1 MSIEAIVPPAA
12 VPPAATQPSAT
23 EPSAAQPSAPQP
35 APAADDAA
43 VPARDRAVA
52 TAARTQPFAI
62 TGLFILASIYAIY
75 VAKPILM
82 PVVAAVVLYI
92 VLWPVVRLLA
102 RFRVP
107 TSLGAAI
114 VVSGLLG
121 VAATGV
127 YVLADPAAAWLA
139 QAPKVLSQVQAKIR
153 APVEELN
160 RAREQVEGLVETR
173 RGSRAPSSPDGGMKV
188 GVVNAAI
195 VVLGTV
201 QQVGVTL
208 LITVALLFLL
218 LSSGTMFQEKLVRSL
233 PRFRHKKQAVAI
245 TNQIQKDISAYLATV
260 SLINAGLGL
269 AIGLG
274 LYAVGLPNAALWGTM
289 AALLNFAPFIGF
301 AIGTTVVF
309 IVGLLTFDT
318 LTQALLPPLVYILC
332 NLLEANVVTPILLGR
347 RLTLN
352 AVVVFL
358 SVLTWGWL
366 WGVAG
371 ALLAVPLLAVM
382 KVIADRVD
390 GLGGLSEFLGGRD
403 PPAAA

>member
-12 VPPAATQPSAT
+12 P
-23 EPSAAQPSAPQP
+23 PSAAQP
-35 APAADDAA
+35 APATDAA
-43 VPARDRAVA
+43 APAQDRSVPTA
-52 TAARTQPFAI
+52 TRIQSFAI
-62 TGLFILASIYAIY
+62 TGLFVLASIYAIY
-75 VAKPILM
+75 LAKPILM

-92 VLWPVVRLLA
+92 VLWPVVRLFA

-107 TSLGAAI
+107 TALGAAV

-121 VAATGV
+121 IAATGV

-160 RAREQVEGLVETR
+160 KAREQVEGLVETR
-173 RGSRAPSSPDGGMKV
+173 RGSRLAAASGDDGGMKV

-358 SVLTWGWL
+358 AVLVWGWL
-366 WGVAG
+366 WGVSG

-390 GLGGLSEFLGGRD
+390 GLGGLSEFLGGRE
-403 PPAAA
+403 PPAGA

>member
-1 MSIEAIVPPAA
+1 MSIEAVAPPPPAA
-12 VPPAATQPSAT
+12 PAAAAPSAG
-23 EPSAAQPSAPQP
+23 AAAEAAAA
-35 APAADDAA
+35 APAEARSLSTA
-43 VPARDRAVA
+43 VKI
-52 TAARTQPFAI
+52 QSFAI
-62 TGLFILASIYAIY
+62 TGLFVLASIYAIY
-75 VAKPILM
+75 WAQPILM
-82 PVVAAVVLYI
+82 PVAAAVILYI
-92 VLWPVVRLLA
+92 VLWPLVRLLA
-102 RFRVP
+102 RLRVP
-107 TSLGAAI
+107 TPLGAAI
-114 VVSGLLG
+114 VVSGLLSI
-121 VAATGV
+121 AATGV
-127 YVLADPAAAWLA
+127 YFLADPAAAWLA

-160 RAREQVEGLVETR
+160 KARQQVEGLVETR
-173 RGSRAPSSPDGGMKV
+173 RGSRAAPASDAGMKV

-201 QQVGVTL
+201 QQAGVTL
-208 LITVALLFLL
+208 LITIALLFLL

-233 PRFRHKKQAVAI
+233 PRFRHKKAAVAI

-274 LYAVGLPNAALWGTM
+274 LYAVGLPNAVLWGTM
-289 AALLNFAPFIGF
+289 AALLNFVPYIGF
-301 AIGTTVVF
+301 AIGTTIVF

-318 LTQALLPPLVYILC
+318 LSAALLPPLVYIFC
-332 NLLEANVVTPILLGR
+332 NAIEANIVTPILLGR

-358 SVLTWGWL
+358 AVLIWGWL
-366 WGVAG
+366 WGVVG

-390 GLGGLSEFLGGRD
+390 GLGGLSEFLTGRES
-403 PPAAA
+403 PQA

>member
-1 MSIEAIVPPAA
+1 MSVEAIVPPA
-12 VPPAATQPSAT
+12 VPPA
-23 EPSAAQPSAPQP
+23 AAQPSATQP
-35 APAADDAA
+35 APATDAA
-43 VPARDRAVA
+43 APAPDRSVPTA
-52 TAARTQPFAI
+52 TRIQSFAI

-75 VAKPILM
+75 LAKPILM

-92 VLWPVVRLLA
+92 VLWPAVRLLA

-107 TSLGAAI
+107 TTLGAAI
-114 VVSGLLG
+114 VISGLLG
-121 VAATGV
+121 IAATGV

-139 QAPKVLSQVQAKIR
+139 QAPKVMSQVQAKIR

-160 RAREQVEGLVETR
+160 KAREQVEGLVETR
-173 RGSRAPSSPDGGMKV
+173 RGSRASATAPDGGVKV

-208 LITVALLFLL
+208 LITIALLFLL

-301 AIGTTVVF
+301 AIGTTIVF

-358 SVLTWGWL
+358 AVLVWGWL
-366 WGVAG
+366 WGISG

-390 GLGGLSEFLGGRD
+390 GLGGLSEFLSGRE

>member
-12 VPPAATQPSAT
+12 PA
-23 EPSAAQPSAPQP
+23 SAAQPSVTQP

-43 VPARDRAVA
+43 APASDRSVPTA
-52 TAARTQPFAI
+52 TRIQSFAI
-62 TGLFILASIYAIY
+62 TGLFVLASIYAIY
-75 VAKPILM
+75 LAKPILM

-121 VAATGV
+121 IAATGV

-358 SVLTWGWL
+358 AVLVWGWL
-366 WGVAG
+366 WGVSG

-390 GLGGLSEFLGGRD
+390 GLGGLSEFLGGRE
-403 PPAAA
+403 PPAGA

>member
-1 MSIEAIVPPAA
+1 M
-12 VPPAATQPSAT
+12 
-23 EPSAAQPSAPQP
+23 
-35 APAADDAA
+35 
-43 VPARDRAVA
+43 
-52 TAARTQPFAI
+52 

-75 VAKPILM
+75 WAKPILM
-82 PVVAAVVLYI
+82 PVAAAVILYI
-92 VLWPVVRLLA
+92 VLWPLVRLLA
-102 RFRVP
+102 RLRVP
-107 TSLGAAI
+107 TPLGAAL
-114 VVSGLLG
+114 VVSGLLSI
-121 VAATGV
+121 AATGV
-127 YVLADPAAAWLA
+127 YFLADPAAAWLA

-160 RAREQVEGLVETR
+160 KARQQVEGLVETR
-173 RGSRAPSSPDGGMKV
+173 RGSRAAPASDAGMKV

-201 QQVGVTL
+201 QQAGVTL
-208 LITVALLFLL
+208 LITIALLFLL

-233 PRFRHKKQAVAI
+233 PRFRHKKAAVAI

-274 LYAVGLPNAALWGTM
+274 LYAVGLPNAVLWGTM
-289 AALLNFAPFIGF
+289 AALLNFVPYIGF
-301 AIGTTVVF
+301 AIGTTIVF

-318 LTQALLPPLVYILC
+318 LSAALLPPLVYIFC
-332 NLLEANVVTPILLGR
+332 NAIEANIVTPILLGR

-358 SVLTWGWL
+358 AVLIWGWL
-366 WGVAG
+366 WGVVG

-390 GLGGLSEFLGGRD
+390 GLGGLSEFLSGRES
-403 PPAAA
+403 PQA

>member
-12 VPPAATQPSAT
+12 PPA
-23 EPSAAQPSAPQP
+23 AAQPSATQP
-35 APAADDAA
+35 APATDAA
-43 VPARDRAVA
+43 APAPDLSVPTA
-52 TAARTQPFAI
+52 TRIQSFAI
-62 TGLFILASIYAIY
+62 TGLFVLASIYAIY
-75 VAKPILM
+75 LAKPILM

-107 TSLGAAI
+107 TALGAAL

-121 VAATGV
+121 TAATGI

-160 RAREQVEGLVETR
+160 KAREQVEGLVETR
-173 RGSRAPSSPDGGMKV
+173 RGSRGTAAAPDGGMKV

-289 AALLNFAPFIGF
+289 AALLNFA
-301 AIGTTVVF
+301 
-309 IVGLLTFDT
+309 
-318 LTQALLPPLVYILC
+318 
-332 NLLEANVVTPILLGR
+332 
-347 RLTLN
+347 
-352 AVVVFL
+352 L
-358 SVLTWGWL
+358 SSASPSARPSSSSSVCS
-366 WGVAG
+366 
-371 ALLAVPLLAVM
+371 PS
-382 KVIADRVD
+382 IR
-390 GLGGLSEFLGGRD
+390 
-403 PPAAA
+403 

>member
-1 MSIEAIVPPAA
+1 MSIEAVAPPPPAA
-12 VPPAATQPSAT
+12 AAAPSAG
-23 EPSAAQPSAPQP
+23 AAAEAAAA
-35 APAADDAA
+35 APAEARSLSTA
-43 VPARDRAVA
+43 VKI
-52 TAARTQPFAI
+52 QSFAI
-62 TGLFILASIYAIY
+62 TGLFVLASIYAIY
-75 VAKPILM
+75 WAQPILM
-82 PVVAAVVLYI
+82 PVAAAVILYI
-92 VLWPVVRLLA
+92 VLWPLVRLLA
-102 RFRVP
+102 RLRVP
-107 TSLGAAI
+107 TPLGAAI
-114 VVSGLLG
+114 VVSGLLSI
-121 VAATGV
+121 AATGV
-127 YVLADPAAAWLA
+127 YFLADPAAAWLA

-160 RAREQVEGLVETR
+160 KARQQVEGLVETR
-173 RGSRAPSSPDGGMKV
+173 RGSRAAAPTDAGMKV

-201 QQVGVTL
+201 QQAGVTL
-208 LITVALLFLL
+208 LITIALLFLL

-233 PRFRHKKQAVAI
+233 PRFRHKKAAVAI

-274 LYAVGLPNAALWGTM
+274 LYAVGLPNAVLWGTM
-289 AALLNFAPFIGF
+289 AALLNFVPYIGF
-301 AIGTTVVF
+301 AIGTTIVF

-318 LTQALLPPLVYILC
+318 LSAALLPPLVYIFC
-332 NLLEANVVTPILLGR
+332 NAIEANIVTPILLGR

-358 SVLTWGWL
+358 AVLIWGWL
-366 WGVAG
+366 WGVVG

-390 GLGGLSEFLGGRD
+390 GLGGLSEFLSGRES
-403 PPAAA
+403 PQA

>member
-1 MSIEAIVPPAA
+1 MSIEAIAPSPPAPPAA
-12 VPPAATQPSAT
+12 QPAAA
-23 EPSAAQPSAPQP
+23 SAAEAAAAPTEQKSVST
-35 APAADDAA
+35 A
-43 VPARDRAVA
+43 VRIQSFGV
-52 TAARTQPFAI
+52 

-75 VAKPILM
+75 WAKPILM

-92 VLWPVVRLLA
+92 VLWPPVRLLG
-102 RFRVP
+102 RFGVP
-107 TSLGAAI
+107 TALGAAI
-114 VVSGLLG
+114 VVSGLLSIAG
-121 VAATGV
+121 TGV
-127 YVLADPAAAWLA
+127 YFLADPAAAWLA

-160 RAREQVEGLVETR
+160 KARQQVEGLVETR
-173 RGSRAPSSPDGGMKV
+173 RGSRAAPPAADGGMKV

-195 VVLGTV
+195 IVLGMV

-208 LITVALLFLL
+208 LITIALLFLL

-260 SLINAGLGL
+260 SLINAGLGV
-269 AIGLG
+269 AVGLG
-274 LYAVGLPNAALWGTM
+274 LYAVGLPNPVLWGTM
-289 AALLNFAPFIGF
+289 AALLNFVPYIGF
-301 AIGTTVVF
+301 AIGTTIVF

-318 LTQALLPPLVYILC
+318 LTAAFLPPLVYIVC
-332 NLLEANVVTPILLGR
+332 NAMEANAITPILLSR

-358 SVLTWGWL
+358 AVLIWGWL

-390 GLGGLSEFLGGRD
+390 GLGGLSEFLSGRE
-403 PPAAA
+403 PTPA

>member
-1 MSIEAIVPPAA
+1 
-12 VPPAATQPSAT
+12 
-23 EPSAAQPSAPQP
+23 
-35 APAADDAA
+35 APAQDRS
-43 VPARDRAVA
+43 VPTA
-52 TAARTQPFAI
+52 TRIQSFAI
-62 TGLFILASIYAIY
+62 TGLFVLASIYAIY
-75 VAKPILM
+75 LAKPILM

-92 VLWPVVRLLA
+92 VLWPVVRLFA

-107 TSLGAAI
+107 TALGAAV

-121 VAATGV
+121 IAATGV

-160 RAREQVEGLVETR
+160 KAREQVEGLVETR
-173 RGSRAPSSPDGGMKV
+173 RGSRLAAASGDDGGMKV

-358 SVLTWGWL
+358 AVLVWGWL
-366 WGVAG
+366 WGVSG

-390 GLGGLSEFLGGRD
+390 GLGGLSEFLGGRE
-403 PPAAA
+403 PPAGA

>member
-1 MSIEAIVPPAA
+1 MSIEAMATPAA
-12 VPPAATQPSAT
+12 EPAATP
-23 EPSAAQPSAPQP
+23 P
-35 APAADDAA
+35 ASPAAEPVAGPAEDHLVPTA
-43 VPARDRAVA
+43 VRI
-52 TAARTQPFAI
+52 QSYAI
-62 TGLFILASIYAIY
+62 TGLFVLASIYAIY
-75 VAKPILM
+75 LAKPILM

-92 VLWPVVRLLA
+92 LLWPPVRLFA
-102 RFRVP
+102 GFRVP
-107 TSLGAAI
+107 TPLGAAI
-114 VVSGLLG
+114 VVTGLLG
-121 VAATGV
+121 IAATGV

-160 RAREQVEGLVETR
+160 KARQQVEGLGETR
-173 RGSRAPSSPDGGMKV
+173 RGGRAAPPADDGGLKV

-208 LITVALLFLL
+208 LITIALLFLL
-218 LSSGTMFQEKLVRSL
+218 LASGTMFQEKLVRSL
-233 PRFRHKKQAVAI
+233 PRFRHKKKVVAI

-274 LYAVGLPNAALWGTM
+274 LYAVGLPNAVLWGTM
-289 AALLNFAPFIGF
+289 AALLNFVPYIGF
-301 AIGTTVVF
+301 AIGTTIVF

-318 LTQALLPPLVYILC
+318 LAAALLPPLVYIAC
-332 NLLEANVVTPILLGR
+332 NAVEANIITPILLSR

-358 SVLTWGWL
+358 AVVFWGWL
-366 WGVAG
+366 WGVSG

-390 GLGGLSEFLGGRD
+390 GLGGLSEFLGGRE
-403 PPAAA
+403 PPAA

>member
-12 VPPAATQPSAT
+12 PPA
-23 EPSAAQPSAPQP
+23 AAQPSATQP
-35 APAADDAA
+35 APATDAA
-43 VPARDRAVA
+43 APAPDRSVPTA
-52 TAARTQPFAI
+52 TRIQSFAI
-62 TGLFILASIYAIY
+62 TGLFVLASIYAIY
-75 VAKPILM
+75 LAKPILM

-121 VAATGV
+121 IAATGV

-160 RAREQVEGLVETR
+160 KAREQVEGLVETR
-173 RGSRAPSSPDGGMKV
+173 RGSRAAAAPDGGMKV

-208 LITVALLFLL
+208 LITIALLFLL

-301 AIGTTVVF
+301 AIGTTIVF

-358 SVLTWGWL
+358 AVLFWGWL

-390 GLGGLSEFLGGRD
+390 GLGGLSEFLTGRD

>member
-1 MSIEAIVPPAA
+1 MSIEAIAPSPTAAETAATPPAA
-12 VPPAATQPSAT
+12 GEAGAASR
-23 EPSAAQPSAPQP
+23 EDVG
-35 APAADDAA
+35 APAVVRIQSYA
-43 VPARDRAVA
+43 V
-52 TAARTQPFAI
+52 

-92 VLWPVVRLLA
+92 VLWPPVRLLA

-107 TSLGAAI
+107 PPLGAAI
-114 VVSGLLG
+114 VVSGLLAT
-121 VAATGV
+121 AAIGV

-160 RAREQVEGLVETR
+160 KARQQVEGLVETR
-173 RGSRAPSSPDGGMKV
+173 RGRVASPADDGGLKV
-188 GVVNAAI
+188 GVVNAAF

-201 QQVGVTL
+201 QEAGVTL
-208 LITVALLFLL
+208 LITIALLFLL

-233 PRFRHKKQAVAI
+233 PRFRHKKKAVAI
-245 TNQIQKDISAYLATV
+245 TNQIQKDISTYLATV

-289 AALLNFAPFIGF
+289 AALLNFVPYIGF
-301 AIGTTVVF
+301 AIGTAVVF
-309 IVGLLTFDT
+309 IIGLLTFDT
-318 LTQALLPPLVYILC
+318 LAAAMIPPLVYVAC
-332 NLLEANVVTPILLGR
+332 NAVEANAITPILLGR

-358 SVLTWGWL
+358 AVLIWGWL
-366 WGVAG
+366 WGVSG

-390 GLGGLSEFLGGRD
+390 GLSGLSEFLSGREP
-403 PPAAA
+403 PPA

>member
-1 MSIEAIVPPAA
+1 MSIDAEAP
-12 VPPAATQPSAT
+12 
-23 EPSAAQPSAPQP
+23 P
-35 APAADDAA
+35 APAAHVAASSSDAA
-43 VPARDRAVA
+43 GAQSAAPAQDRSVSSSV
-52 TAARTQPFAI
+52 RIQSFAI
-62 TGLFILASIYAIY
+62 TGLFILVSIYAIY
-75 VAKPILM
+75 LAKPILM

-92 VLWPVVRLLA
+92 VLWPLVRLLA
-102 RFRVP
+102 RLRVP
-107 TSLGAAI
+107 TPLGAAI
-114 VVSGLLG
+114 VVSGLLSL
-121 VAATGV
+121 AATGV
-127 YVLADPAAAWLA
+127 YFLADPAAAWLA

-160 RAREQVEGLVETR
+160 KARQQVEGLVEGR
-173 RGSRAPSSPDGGMKV
+173 RGSRAVPPTEAGMKV

-201 QQVGVTL
+201 QEVGVTL
-208 LITVALLFLL
+208 LITIALLFLL

-233 PRFRHKKQAVAI
+233 PRFRHKKAAVAI
-245 TNQIQKDISAYLATV
+245 TNQIQRDISAYLATV

-274 LYAVGLPNAALWGTM
+274 LYAIGLPNAVLWGTM
-289 AALLNFAPFIGF
+289 AALLNFVPYIGF
-301 AIGTTVVF
+301 VIGTTVVF
-309 IVGLLTFDT
+309 VVGLLTFDT
-318 LTQALLPPLVYILC
+318 LTAALMPPLVYIVC
-332 NLLEANVVTPILLGR
+332 NAIEANAVTPILLGR

-358 SVLTWGWL
+358 AVLIWGWL

-390 GLGGLSEFLGGRD
+390 GLGGLSEFLGGRE
-403 PPAAA
+403 PAGA

>member
-1 MSIEAIVPPAA
+1 MSIDAIAP
-12 VPPAATQPSAT
+12 
-23 EPSAAQPSAPQP
+23 PSAAQASP
-35 APAADDAA
+35 AP
-43 VPARDRAVA
+43 
-52 TAARTQPFAI
+52 TAAAEAAAGPAEDRSVPTAVRIQSFAV

-75 VAKPILM
+75 LAKPILM

-92 VLWPVVRLLA
+92 VLWPPVRLLA
-102 RFRVP
+102 GFGVP
-107 TSLGAAI
+107 TPLGAAI
-114 VVSGLLG
+114 VVSGLLAI
-121 VAATGV
+121 AATGV
-127 YVLADPAAAWLA
+127 YFLADPAAAWLA
-139 QAPKVLSQVQAKIR
+139 QAPKVLSQVQAKIK

-160 RAREQVEGLVETR
+160 KARQQVEGLVETR
-173 RGSRAPSSPDGGMKV
+173 RGSRAAPPANGGMKV

-208 LITVALLFLL
+208 LITIALLFLL
-218 LSSGTMFQEKLVRSL
+218 LASGTMFQEKLVRSL
-233 PRFRHKKQAVAI
+233 PRFRHKKKVVAI

-274 LYAVGLPNAALWGTM
+274 LYAVGLPNAVLWGTM
-289 AALLNFAPFIGF
+289 AALLNFVPYIGF
-301 AIGTTVVF
+301 AIGTTIVF

-318 LTQALLPPLVYILC
+318 LAAALLPPLVYIAC
-332 NLLEANVVTPILLGR
+332 NAVEANIITPILLSR

-358 SVLTWGWL
+358 AVVFWGWL
-366 WGVAG
+366 WGVSG

-390 GLGGLSEFLGGRD
+390 GLGGLSEFLGGRE
-403 PPAAA
+403 PPAA